1 MSMEITLM
9 MLPKLQTCPQA
20 PKLQE
25 VLRGRDCLWRGKDR
39 VMDERMKMTRPVQV
53 EAGCCRL
60 RCSVRTTVSEGW
72 DPDPAPSYG
81 CRIRPC
87 TGQNDWTMGG
97 RL

>member
-25 VLRGRDCLWRGKDR
+25 VLRGRDCLWRGEDR
-39 VMDERMKMTRPVQV
+39 VMDERMKTTRLVQV

-60 RCSVRTTVSEGW
+60 QCPVPTTVSEGW

-81 CRIRPC
+81 CMIRPC
-87 TGQNDWTMGG
+87 TGQDGWTTGG